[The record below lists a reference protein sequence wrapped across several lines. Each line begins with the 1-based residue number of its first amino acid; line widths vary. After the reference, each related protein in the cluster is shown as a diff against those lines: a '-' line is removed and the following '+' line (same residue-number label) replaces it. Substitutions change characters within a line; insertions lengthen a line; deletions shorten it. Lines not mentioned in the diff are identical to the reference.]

1 MIRKVTIIKNKIEM
15 KAIYAIILM
24 SVCTSLNA
32 QNKWTYDFIVPDNG
46 NFVQAIHSANNRPD
60 KNKRYRIFI
69 RPSYYRIKG
78 EGNMIS
84 IVENGQSMEISSPMT
99 ILTAPNTSIIGDSY
113 GNTQIE
119 NCPQH
124 EGISITSTLFCNGAD
139 STYIQ
144 DVELWSNF
152 KNDPNAFA
160 NRAVALREKNCKGN
174 ILKNVS
180 LLSTQDTYF
189 TNEGGTTYLEDCKI
203 SGTVDFI
210 CGGGTIYFNHCNIF
224 LRERGKTGSRDV
236 IAAPATA
243 SGLKYG
249 YVFSDCYIDGGQE
262 QNGKFHL
269 GRPWKNSPK
278 CVFINCS
285 MNVVPAP
292 EGWCEMHGTIP
303 SLFAEYN
310 STNGYF
316 DILDL
321 SKRKTSFKN
330 SNNQPTNVSY
340 KPCLT
345 DEESEQ
351 YTVDKVFPDW
361 FPEDKAAQIPPPI
374 LSVNNKTITWTDIPE
389 AGCYAICRDRKIIAF
404 TTKPFYNI
412 TKSYEGACYS
422 VRCANWYGGL
432 GPRSEEVVYP
442 FKKSK

>member
-1 MIRKVTIIKNKIEM
+1 
-15 KAIYAIILM
+15 M
-24 SVCTSLNA
+24 SVCASLNA

-84 IVENGQSMEISSPMT
+84 IVENGQSMEIPSPMT

-180 LLSTQDTYF
+180 LLSTQDTYY

-236 IAAPATA
+236 ITAPATA

-269 GRPWKNSPK
+269 GRPWRNSPK

-285 MNVVPAP
+285 MNVVPAS

-316 DILDL
+316 EILDL

-330 SNNQPTNVSY
+330 ANNQPTEVSY
-340 KPCLT
+340 KPCIT

-351 YTVDKVFPDW
+351 YTVDKVFPEW

>member
-1 MIRKVTIIKNKIEM
+1 M

-24 SVCTSLNA
+24 SVCASLNA

-84 IVENGQSMEISSPMT
+84 IVENGQSMEIPSPMT

-180 LLSTQDTYF
+180 LLSTQDTYY

-236 IAAPATA
+236 ITAPATA

-269 GRPWKNSPK
+269 GRPWRNSPK

-285 MNVVPAP
+285 MNVVPAL

-316 DILDL
+316 EILDL

-330 SNNQPTNVSY
+330 ANNQPTEVSY

-351 YTVDKVFPDW
+351 YTVDKVFPEW

>member
-1 MIRKVTIIKNKIEM
+1 VIQEVTIIKNKIEM

-24 SVCTSLNA
+24 SVCASLNA

-84 IVENGQSMEISSPMT
+84 IVENGQSMEIPSPMT

-180 LLSTQDTYF
+180 LLSTQDTYY

-236 IAAPATA
+236 ITAPATA

-269 GRPWKNSPK
+269 GRPWRNSPK

-285 MNVVPAP
+285 MNVVPAS

-316 DILDL
+316 EILDL

-330 SNNQPTNVSY
+330 DNNQPTEVSY
-340 KPCLT
+340 KPCIT

-351 YTVDKVFPDW
+351 YTVDKVFPEW

>member
-1 MIRKVTIIKNKIEM
+1 M
-15 KAIYAIILM
+15 KAIYTIILM
-24 SVCTSLNA
+24 SVCASLNA

-84 IVENGQSMEISSPMT
+84 IVENGQSMEIPSPMT

-180 LLSTQDTYF
+180 LLSTQDTYY

-236 IAAPATA
+236 ITAPATA

-269 GRPWKNSPK
+269 GRPWRNSPK

-285 MNVVPAP
+285 MNVVPAL

-316 DILDL
+316 EILDL

-330 SNNQPTNVSY
+330 ANNQPTEVSY

-351 YTVDKVFPDW
+351 YTVDKVFPEW

>member
-1 MIRKVTIIKNKIEM
+1 
-15 KAIYAIILM
+15 M
-24 SVCTSLNA
+24 SVCASLNA

-84 IVENGQSMEISSPMT
+84 IVENGQSMEIPSPMT

-180 LLSTQDTYF
+180 LLSTQDTYY

-236 IAAPATA
+236 ITAPATA

-269 GRPWKNSPK
+269 GRPWRNSPK

-285 MNVVPAP
+285 MNVVPAL

-316 DILDL
+316 EILDL

-330 SNNQPTNVSY
+330 ANNQPTEVSY

-351 YTVDKVFPDW
+351 YTVDKVFPEW
-361 FPEDKAAQIPPPI
+361 FPEDKAAQIPPPL

>member
-1 MIRKVTIIKNKIEM
+1 
-15 KAIYAIILM
+15 M
-24 SVCTSLNA
+24 SVCASLNA

-84 IVENGQSMEISSPMT
+84 IVENGQSMEIPSPMT

-180 LLSTQDTYF
+180 LLSTQDTYY

-236 IAAPATA
+236 ITAPATA

-269 GRPWKNSPK
+269 GRPWRNSPK

-285 MNVVPAP
+285 MNVVPAL

-316 DILDL
+316 EILDL

-330 SNNQPTNVSY
+330 ANNQPTEVSY

-351 YTVDKVFPDW
+351 YTVDKVFPEW

>member
-1 MIRKVTIIKNKIEM
+1 M
-15 KAIYAIILM
+15 KAIYTIILM
-24 SVCTSLNA
+24 SVCASLNA

-84 IVENGQSMEISSPMT
+84 IVENGQSMEIPSPMT

-180 LLSTQDTYF
+180 LLSTQDTYY

-236 IAAPATA
+236 ITAPATA

-269 GRPWKNSPK
+269 GRPWRNSPK

-285 MNVVPAP
+285 MNVVPAL

-316 DILDL
+316 EILDL

-330 SNNQPTNVSY
+330 ANNQLTEVSY

-351 YTVDKVFPDW
+351 YTVDKVFPEW